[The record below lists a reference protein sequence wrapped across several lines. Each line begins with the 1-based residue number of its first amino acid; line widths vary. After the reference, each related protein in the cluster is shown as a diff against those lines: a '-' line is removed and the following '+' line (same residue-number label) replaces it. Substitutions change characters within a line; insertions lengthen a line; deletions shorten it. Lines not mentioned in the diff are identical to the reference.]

1 MKKLSRNFYDRD
13 TITVSKEL
21 LGKYLVHNING
32 EELIGRIVEVEAY
45 KGPIDKAAHSYN
57 RKTDR
62 NKVMYGPSGHAYVFS
77 IYGMYYCMNV
87 VTEKIG
93 MPCAVLIRALEP
105 ISGIE
110 SMSEYRYN
118 KSINTLSKNELKNL
132 TNGPGKLCI
141 AMGIAKSNYGDDL
154 LGDSL
159 YIAEGDNEKF
169 DIVTTKRIN
178 IDYAEE
184 AIHFPW
190 RFYIKGNPY
199 VSKPLIPKTQK

>member
-1 MKKLSRNFYDRD
+1 MKKLPRNFYDRD
-13 TITVSKEL
+13 TITISKEL
-21 LGKYLVHNING
+21 LGKYLIHNIDG
-32 EELIGRIVEVEAY
+32 KELIGKIVEVEAY

-62 NKVMYGPSGHAYVFS
+62 NRIMYGPCGHAYIFN
-77 IYGMYYCMNV
+77 IYGMYCCMNV
-87 VTEKIG
+87 VTEKVDI
-93 MPCAVLIRALEP
+93 PCAVLIRALEP
-105 ISGIE
+105 VSGIE
-110 SMSEYRYN
+110 SMSKNRYN
-118 KSINTLSKNELKNL
+118 KSVSYLSKNELKKL

-141 AMGIAKSNYGDDL
+141 AMGISKSNYGDDL
-154 LGDSL
+154 LGDRL
-159 YIAEGDNEKF
+159 YIVEGINEQF

-199 VSKPLIPKTQK
+199 VSKPLIPKTK

>member
-1 MKKLSRNFYDRD
+1 MKKLPRNFYNRD

-21 LGKYLVHNING
+21 LGKYLVHNVEG
-32 EELIGRIVEVEAY
+32 EELIGKIVEVEAY

-57 RKTDR
+57 KKTDR
-62 NKVMYGPSGHAYVFS
+62 NKIMYGPPGHVYIFH

-87 VTEKIG
+87 VTEKID

-105 ISGIE
+105 ISGID
-110 SMSEYRYN
+110 SMSKNRYN
-118 KSINTLSKNELKNL
+118 KSINDLGKNELKNL

-141 AMGIAKSNYGDDL
+141 AMGLNKSNYGDDL
-154 LGDSL
+154 LEDRL
-159 YIAEGDNEKF
+159 YIAEGVNEKF

-199 VSKPLIPKTQK
+199 VSKPLIPKT